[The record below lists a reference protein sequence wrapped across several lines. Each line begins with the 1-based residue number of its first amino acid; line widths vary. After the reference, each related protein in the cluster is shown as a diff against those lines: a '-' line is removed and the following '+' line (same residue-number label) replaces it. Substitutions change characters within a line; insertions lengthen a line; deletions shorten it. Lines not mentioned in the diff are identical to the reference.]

1 MASIKK
7 IIAVVAAAATVS
19 ALGVEAFAIAG
30 HRQVSK
36 NEFDFKL
43 AGRGQYMWT
52 DKVEKEDNEDYAV
65 VYTTGGYVSSGNPVY
80 MSIHKSTSLSSSD
93 SLSGSITVTSPSD
106 RYEIDYTTIRGAGSY
121 NYLYVSSGYNAA
133 QIKGNWL
140 P

>member
-19 ALGVEAFAIAG
+19 ALGVEAFAG
-30 HRQVSK
+30 TDEYTK
-36 NEFDFKL
+36 NDFDFKL

-52 DKVEKEDNEDYAV
+52 DKAEKEDNEDYAV
-65 VYTTGGYVSSGNPVY
+65 VYTTGGYVSSENPVY

-93 SLSGSITVTSPSD
+93 RLSGSITVTSPSD
-106 RYEIDYTTIRGAGSY
+106 RYEIDYTTIRGAGSH

-133 QIKGNWL
+133 QIKGYWL

>member
-19 ALGVEAFAIAG
+19 ALGVVAFAG
-30 HRQVSK
+30 TDEYTQ
-36 NEFDFKL
+36 NDFDFKL

-52 DKVEKEDNEDYAV
+52 AKAEKEDNEDYAV
-65 VYTTGGYVSSGNPVY
+65 VYTTGGYVSSENPVY
-80 MSIHKSTSLSSSD
+80 MSVHKSKSLSSSD
-93 SLSGSITVTSPSD
+93 RLSGSITVTSPSD

-133 QIKGNWL
+133 QIKGYWL

>member
-30 HRQVSK
+30 HRQIPQ
-36 NEFDFKL
+36 NEFHFEL
-43 AGRGQYMWT
+43 AGRGQYKWSNMA
-52 DKVEKEDNEDYAV
+52 EKEDNEDYAV
-65 VYTTGGYVSSGNPVY
+65 VYTTGGYVSSENPVY

-93 SLSGSITVTSPSD
+93 RLSGSITVTSPSD
-106 RYEIDYTTIRGAGSY
+106 RYEIDYTTIRGAGSH

-133 QIKGNWL
+133 EIEGYWL